1 MAEEAGQ
8 GAGGAGEGAGA
19 GAGEGAGKSAEGAGA
34 KNAAG
39 AEGAKGKEGG
49 EGAGASSDFDWRST
63 IAGEDK
69 KLAKRLE
76 RFTDLNAFG
85 KSYFEADAKLNSGKL
100 VNIPGDDAT
109 DEDLASWNKARGIP
123 ETPDKYEIKV
133 KPPEGLELSDSEK
146 DRLAAITARLHK
158 AGGLRADP
166 SVVNLAHEIY
176 YEERIEAEA
185 QMEAAAT
192 IQKERSESAL
202 KKLWQGPEFKQNTLL
217 ADSAIKHF
225 FGQEF
230 SAIKDM
236 QFLDGTR
243 LGDHPEFVKAFA
255 KIGRMTMED
264 PVFLEAGRN
273 GSDPAKSLQ
282 SEKESILALRVKD
295 RNKYNS
301 PEVQRRL
308 AEIYAAEDR
317 HRERSAS

>member
-8 GAGGAGEGAGA
+8 GAGGE
-19 GAGEGAGKSAEGAGA
+19 GAGEGAGKGAEAGAGKGA
-34 KNAAG
+34 AATAG
-39 AEGAKGKEGG
+39 AEGAGKGKEGG
-49 EGAGASSDFDWRST
+49 DGGAQDFDWRST

-100 VNIPGDDAT
+100 VAIPS
-109 DEDLASWNKARGIP
+109 DEDPDEVKAAWNKSRGIP

-192 IQKERSESAL
+192 IQKERAESAL
-202 KKLWQGPEFKQNTLL
+202 KKLWQGPEFKQNTTL
-217 ADSAIKHF
+217 ADAAIKHF

-236 QFLDGTR
+236 QFVDGTR

-273 GSDPAKSLQ
+273 GSDPAKSLAK
-282 SEKESILALRVKD
+282 EKEEIMSLRSTN
-295 RNKYNS
+295 RAKYNS
-301 PEVQRRL
+301 PETQRRL
-308 AEIYAAEDR
+308 AEIYAAEAR
-317 HRERSAS
+317 HAERQGAN